1 MYLGQNFSEGC
12 SKDLSLIDLANN
24 KMLPH
29 QWLLYGYLLNLTP
42 PDTGSIRVIKK
53 STMGVT
59 MYYYNTT
66 QLHLESYFATYCE
79 LEELI
84 ILPGLVASLRS

>member
-29 QWLLYGYLLNLTP
+29 QWLLYGYLLNSTP
-42 PDTGSIRVIKK
+42 LDTGSTNEIKMNTQVIL
-53 STMGVT
+53 GDNIV
-59 MYYYNTT
+59 
-66 QLHLESYFATYCE
+66 LL
-79 LEELI
+79 
-84 ILPGLVASLRS
+84 